1 MLVNI
6 RYAEIKTIIQCK
18 KRNKINIFFN
28 YLSENNKKMYAYQNT
43 NPDSY
48 KKSNKN
54 IKKHDEGIYL
64 NDSQ

>member
-1 MLVNI
+1 
-6 RYAEIKTIIQCK
+6 
-18 KRNKINIFFN
+18 
-28 YLSENNKKMYAYQNT
+28 MYAYQNT